1 MSDKQ
6 LQAILDS
13 INKLEERVNERFDKI
28 ETNIVEMKHFMQGLA
43 SRLDSVETRLGNLE
57 ATALRIE

>member
-6 LQAILDS
+6 LQTILDS
-13 INKLEERVNERFDKI
+13 INKLEEKVNLRFDKI

-43 SRLDSVETRLGNLE
+43 SRLDGVETRLGNLE
-57 ATALRIE
+57 ATALKAE